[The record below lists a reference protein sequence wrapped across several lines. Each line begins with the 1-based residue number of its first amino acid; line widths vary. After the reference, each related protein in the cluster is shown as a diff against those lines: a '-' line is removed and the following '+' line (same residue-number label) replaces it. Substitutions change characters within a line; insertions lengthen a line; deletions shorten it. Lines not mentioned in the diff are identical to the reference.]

1 MDSATG
7 KSWKTAQSNVFTRF
21 VPLRHSQLLGRFLA
35 ADLIGINA
43 QPAQASHALLGR
55 GRAILLP
62 GPLPEQPLT
71 QAVLDLHFTAF
82 KVHLH
87 QLATNVIT
95 VDLLLGPLVEMKELL
110 HGETDASPL
119 QTKRRNCLGPSPDHK
134 TGSWMRYFP
143 SRFGHLL
150 KNLDVPISLQL
161 LQEIFFFLFR
171 HLVWSHWGCL
181 ELWVLIPSS
190 RPLDNNP
197 YTRCAWCEGLG
208 GQAWWRVPPT
218 RRAPWQTRCYAYSW
232 LRWLQGT
239 AGFRYGIDNWWQL
252 MRNFAEILEPE
263 MWSARQNENGAK
275 LCSFPWISMVCHGFP
290 WFSMV
295 SQLSGGWLHH
305 VTPWW
310 TVMTVPTLHTS
321 VDFATRSPRR
331 VAFWRNIST
340 NSAYH

>member
-87 QLATNVIT
+87 QLATNVNHSRSPAWAPGRNERI
-95 VDLLLGPLVEMKELL
+95 
-110 HGETDASPL
+110 ASWWNRCESL

-134 TGSWMRYFP
+134 QDPECDIFHRASASSQEPGCANFP
-143 SRFGHLL
+143 PTSSGDLFL
-150 KNLDVPISLQL
+150 PLQA
-161 LQEIFFFLFR
+161 
-171 HLVWSHWGCL
+171 LVWSHWGCL

-208 GQAWWRVPPT
+208 GQAWWRVRPT

-263 MWSARQNENGAK
+263 MWSARQNENGAASK
-275 LCSFPWISMVCHGFP
+275 LCSFPWISMV
-290 WFSMV
+290 
-295 SQLSGGWLHH
+295 SQLSGPCYTMMDSH
-305 VTPWW
+305 
-310 TVMTVPTLHTS
+310 
-321 VDFATRSPRR
+321 DSP
-331 VAFWRNIST
+331 
-340 NSAYH
+340 NSAHQRGFCHTVTASRCVLTKHLDKLGISLAFNSDDQGF